1 MAGQPFPDSA
11 VGGITLIRPAIQS
24 PNFESGSEGWQINQ
38 DGSAQFN
45 NLEIRG
51 TFNGT
56 DFIINSS
63 GIFFYSTTI

>member
-1 MAGQPFPDSA
+1 MAFQHDIA
-11 VGGITLIRPAIQS
+11 GGSGNLIITSVQS
-24 PNFESGSEGWQINQ
+24 PNFESDESGWQITK

-51 TFNGT
+51 TFNGA

-63 GIFFYSTTI
+63 GIFFYNTAV

>member
-1 MAGQPFPDSA
+1 VSGFSHDIAGGS
-11 VGGITLIRPAIQS
+11 GNLIVTSLQS
-24 PNFESGSEGWQINQ
+24 PNFQSGEEGWQVAK

-51 TFNGT
+51 TFNGS

-63 GIFFYSTTI
+63 GIFFYNTEV